1 MARLTAR
8 NKYLFEG
15 ERKFYARGVS
25 YGTFAPN
32 SRGEPF
38 PEPERVAADFALM
51 RELGANVVRTYEPP
65 PPWMMEQAAKCG
77 LRVMVGIPWASHL
90 AFLDSRDLVREIR
103 ATIAKTV
110 SAMQPFR
117 DAIFA
122 YTLGNEIRSDIV
134 RWHGPRAIS
143 RFVAELRD
151 LGKQI
156 DPEGL
161 FTYAN
166 YPSTEYLDLEFLDFL
181 SFNVYLH
188 RENDFRRYLTHVM
201 ALSGDLPI
209 VLSETGIDTI
219 REGENSQAEF
229 LKWQSRAAFEMG
241 LSGLVVF
248 AFTDQWYR
256 GGSEITDWAFGL
268 VTRDRKPKPA
278 FNVVAE
284 VFKSD
289 LPPALKNPPKVSIV
303 VAACNAAQTL
313 GACLSSLSDL
323 DYPDYETIVVDDGS
337 TDATAQIAEAAGVRL
352 VRRDHLG
359 LGAARNAGIDAAQ
372 GEIVAFIDADARA
385 DRDWLYHL
393 VETVLRRRTAA
404 GGPNFPPPA
413 GSRIAAAIAAAPGA
427 PREVRAGDDALAQIC
442 GCNMALEKAA
452 LEKIGGFDPM
462 FTAAGDDVDLSWRL
476 RDGGA
481 TLACAPGAIVIHD
494 RRSTVREYLAQ
505 QRGYGAAEGLLFRKH
520 PMHALDG
527 DGVYGSRSTLRG
539 LFGGGRIYYG
549 AFGRGLF
556 QSLYPGLGM
565 PPALQIPL
573 SIHWI
578 VASVALI
585 VVGALSRPLALIGLA
600 GIAASIAC
608 AIAAAAASR
617 LDCAGSSPLTRA
629 ILAVLFILGPMVR
642 GVARERVRFHLEP
655 QPAKPGEPPPT
666 LKMRGGLALIANRVG
681 GDAPIVTSALLD
693 SIRAGLVRNGV
704 AAAPSDGFQ
713 SYDLQILLPPAIRI
727 PLNAVDEGGGRV
739 AIRWRFDVDRRAIAI
754 SAGALAA
761 LLLIA
766 GASWLGALIVI
777 AFVAAAFAM
786 IAASRATA
794 IPAILGACV
803 AEAAAQSGF
812 QVVSGENGSA
822 PEDGSAS

>member
-65 PPWMMEQAAKCG
+65 PLWMMEQAANCG

-166 YPSTEYLDLEFLDFL
+166 YPSTEYLDLDFLDFL

-201 ALSGDLPI
+201 ALSGELPI

-229 LKWQSRAAFEMG
+229 LEWQSRAAFEMG
-241 LSGLVVF
+241 LSGLIVF

-289 LPPALKNPPKVSIV
+289 L
-303 VAACNAAQTL
+303 
-313 GACLSSLSDL
+313 
-323 DYPDYETIVVDDGS
+323 
-337 TDATAQIAEAAGVRL
+337 
-352 VRRDHLG
+352 
-359 LGAARNAGIDAAQ
+359 AARAQ
-372 GEIVAFIDADARA
+372 ESAQSLGRGRGLQRRADARRVPVFA
-385 DRDWLYHL
+385 ERSRLPGLRNDRRGRRLDRYDGANCRG
-393 VETVLRRRTAA
+393 RRR
-404 GGPNFPPPA
+404 
-413 GSRIAAAIAAAPGA
+413 APGA
-427 PREVRAGDDALAQIC
+427 PRPSG
-442 GCNMALEKAA
+442 
-452 LEKIGGFDPM
+452 
-462 FTAAGDDVDLSWRL
+462 T
-476 RDGGA
+476 
-481 TLACAPGAIVIHD
+481 
-494 RRSTVREYLAQ
+494 
-505 QRGYGAAEGLLFRKH
+505 
-520 PMHALDG
+520 
-527 DGVYGSRSTLRG
+527 
-539 LFGGGRIYYG
+539 
-549 AFGRGLF
+549 GRGA
-556 QSLYPGLGM
+556 Q
-565 PPALQIPL
+565 
-573 SIHWI
+573 
-578 VASVALI
+578 
-585 VVGALSRPLALIGLA
+585 
-600 GIAASIAC
+600 
-608 AIAAAAASR
+608 
-617 LDCAGSSPLTRA
+617 
-629 ILAVLFILGPMVR
+629 
-642 GVARERVRFHLEP
+642 
-655 QPAKPGEPPPT
+655 
-666 LKMRGGLALIANRVG
+666 
-681 GDAPIVTSALLD
+681 
-693 SIRAGLVRNGV
+693 
-704 AAAPSDGFQ
+704 
-713 SYDLQILLPPAIRI
+713 
-727 PLNAVDEGGGRV
+727 
-739 AIRWRFDVDRRAIAI
+739 RR
-754 SAGALAA
+754 
-761 LLLIA
+761 
-766 GASWLGALIVI
+766 
-777 AFVAAAFAM
+777 
-786 IAASRATA
+786 
-794 IPAILGACV
+794 
-803 AEAAAQSGF
+803 
-812 QVVSGENGSA
+812 
-822 PEDGSAS
+822 D

>member
-166 YPSTEYLDLEFLDFL
+166 YPSTEYLDLDFLDFL

-188 RENDFRRYLTHVM
+188 RESDFRRYLTHVM
-201 ALSGDLPI
+201 TLSGDLPI

-229 LKWQSRAAFEMG
+229 LAWQSRAAFEIG
-241 LSGLVVF
+241 LSGLIVF

-256 GGSEITDWAFGL
+256 GGSEITDWDFGL

-289 LPPALKNPPKVSIV
+289 LPPALKTAPKVSVV
-303 VAACNAAQTL
+303 VAACNAARTL
-313 GACLSSLSDL
+313 GVCLSSLSEL
-323 DYPDYETIVVDDGS
+323 VYPDYETIVVDDGS

-393 VETVLRRRTAA
+393 VETVIRKRTPA
-404 GGPNFPPPA
+404 GGPNFPRPA

-427 PREVRAGDDALAQIC
+427 PREVRAGDDALAQMC
-442 GCNMALEKAA
+442 GCNMALEKVA

-476 RDGGA
+476 RDAGA

-539 LFGGGRIYYG
+539 LFGGGRVYYG

-556 QSLYPGLGM
+556 QSLYPGIGM

-578 VASVALI
+578 AASVALI
-585 VVGALSRPLALIGLA
+585 VVGVLSRPLAFIGLA
-600 GIAASIAC
+600 GVAATIAC
-608 AIAAAAASR
+608 AIAAAATSR
-617 LDCAGSSPLTRA
+617 LDRAGSSPLSRA
-629 ILAVLFILGPMVR
+629 ILAALFILGPMVR
-642 GVARERVRFHLEP
+642 GIARERVRFHLEP

-666 LKMRGGLALIANRVG
+666 LKMRGGLALIANHTG
-681 GDAPIVTSALLD
+681 GDAPIVTSALLN

-713 SYDLQILLPPAIRI
+713 PYDLQILLPPAIRI
-727 PLNAVDEGGGRV
+727 PLNAVDEGGGRI
-739 AIRWRFDVDRRAIAI
+739 AIRWRLDVDRRAIAI
-754 SAGALAA
+754 SAAALGA

-766 GASWLGALIVI
+766 GASWLGTLIVI
-777 AFVAAAFAM
+777 AFVAAAFAV

-822 PEDGSAS
+822 PEGGSAS

>member
-110 SAMQPFR
+110 SDMQPFR
-117 DAIFA
+117 DAVFA

-166 YPSTEYLDLEFLDFL
+166 YPSTEYLDLDFLDFL

-188 RENDFRRYLTHVM
+188 RESDFRRYLTHVM

-229 LKWQSRAAFEMG
+229 LEWQSRAAFEMG
-241 LSGLVVF
+241 LSGLIVF

-289 LPPALKNPPKVSIV
+289 LPPALKNPPKVSVV

-323 DYPDYETIVVDDGS
+323 ELPGLRNDRRGRRLDRYDG
-337 TDATAQIAEAAGVRL
+337 AN
-352 VRRDHLG
+352 RRG
-359 LGAARNAGIDAAQ
+359 
-372 GEIVAFIDADARA
+372 
-385 DRDWLYHL
+385 
-393 VETVLRRRTAA
+393 RRR
-404 GGPNFPPPA
+404 
-413 GSRIAAAIAAAPGA
+413 APGA
-427 PREVRAGDDALAQIC
+427 PRPSGIGRGAQ
-442 GCNMALEKAA
+442 
-452 LEKIGGFDPM
+452 
-462 FTAAGDDVDLSWRL
+462 R
-476 RDGGA
+476 R
-481 TLACAPGAIVIHD
+481 D
-494 RRSTVREYLAQ
+494 RR
-505 QRGYGAAEGLLFRKH
+505 GARRDRRVH
-520 PMHALDG
+520 
-527 DGVYGSRSTLRG
+527 RR
-539 LFGGGRIYYG
+539 R
-549 AFGRGLF
+549 R
-556 QSLYPGLGM
+556 
-565 PPALQIPL
+565 
-573 SIHWI
+573 
-578 VASVALI
+578 
-585 VVGALSRPLALIGLA
+585 
-600 GIAASIAC
+600 AC
-608 AIAAAAASR
+608 RSR
-617 LDCAGSSPLTRA
+617 LAIPSGGNRA
-629 ILAVLFILGPMVR
+629 PQANRRRRPELPAARRLAN
-642 GVARERVRFHLEP
+642 
-655 QPAKPGEPPPT
+655 
-666 LKMRGGLALIANRVG
+666 RGGDR
-681 GDAPIVTSALLD
+681 S
-693 SIRAGLVRNGV
+693 RA
-704 AAAPSDGFQ
+704 
-713 SYDLQILLPPAIRI
+713 
-727 PLNAVDEGGGRV
+727 
-739 AIRWRFDVDRRAIAI
+739 RRAA
-754 SAGALAA
+754 
-761 LLLIA
+761 
-766 GASWLGALIVI
+766 
-777 AFVAAAFAM
+777 
-786 IAASRATA
+786 
-794 IPAILGACV
+794 
-803 AEAAAQSGF
+803 
-812 QVVSGENGSA
+812 
-822 PEDGSAS
+822 